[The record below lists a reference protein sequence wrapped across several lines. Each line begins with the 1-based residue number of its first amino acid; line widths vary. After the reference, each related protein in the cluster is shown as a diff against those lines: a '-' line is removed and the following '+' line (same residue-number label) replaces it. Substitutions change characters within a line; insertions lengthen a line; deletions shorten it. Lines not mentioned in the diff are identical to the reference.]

1 MICFV
6 RAAWSEAV
14 NGVLLLHS
22 ITVSNGFD
30 QKNSTSIACFYYF
43 GGLTGLAWYHGNHR
57 ISGNHKAYPN
67 SFIFKTHHL
76 LLFALVNE
84 LFWQLYFLV
93 FASLSPSSERLVC
106 VGKCIFMNALK
117 PKAQKAKIL
126 PNYDIRNF
134 FKKKI
139 FNKVLIK
146 TAKIFWRRSAL
157 DILNDALL
165 GILGLLCNSTQA
177 AIAKPASL
185 KLKKRCL
192 FLSSCTKSIDFFLA
206 FCIGLR
212 VVNISPNGVSQPK
225 KLKQE
230 RYKFHSNQNCLA
242 QKNLTLSRQDH
253 YGIPLVIGYKRKLM
267 CLPYERVIFGLT
279 GSITMYCN
287 TTVCADSWRS
297 SFTLKVVLVRLS
309 FGYPLLIVTSQ
320 DSLSIQHWWW
330 RNSGRKEESGR
341 MKKKV
346 FLSCVKNGC
355 EMRENGRIFRIICE
369 LKEAFSSNSS
379 TLYAVLSTIKM
390 INLFTV
396 FENH

>member
-1 MICFV
+1 M
-6 RAAWSEAV
+6 
-14 NGVLLLHS
+14 
-22 ITVSNGFD
+22 
-30 QKNSTSIACFYYF
+30 
-43 GGLTGLAWYHGNHR
+43 
-57 ISGNHKAYPN
+57 
-67 SFIFKTHHL
+67 
-76 LLFALVNE
+76 
-84 LFWQLYFLV
+84 
-93 FASLSPSSERLVC
+93 
-106 VGKCIFMNALK
+106 
-117 PKAQKAKIL
+117 
-126 PNYDIRNF
+126 
-134 FKKKI
+134 
-139 FNKVLIK
+139 
-146 TAKIFWRRSAL
+146 
-157 DILNDALL
+157 
-165 GILGLLCNSTQA
+165 
-177 AIAKPASL
+177 
-185 KLKKRCL
+185 
-192 FLSSCTKSIDFFLA
+192 
-206 FCIGLR
+206 
-212 VVNISPNGVSQPK
+212 VSQPK

-230 RYKFHSNQNCLA
+230 RYKFHSNQNYLA

-341 MKKKV
+341 MKKKI

-355 EMRENGRIFRIICE
+355 EMRENGGIFRIICE

-379 TLYAVLSTIKM
+379 TLYAVLSTIKI

-396 FENH
+396 FENQLKIYHSTLRANVHILSGQKLIKNAKKVHLGDIWKSEACGQWVLPDISLSKKTNIGKNIKIDKFNTVELKNQTTTVKVCRLKKFRFKFFARKKAQCIA